1 MSEPAS
7 PAINTRRERQPS
19 TASRPLSQIS
29 GTNLPFSP
37 PNRETNSSWG
47 GKPNSRPSSVAND
60 NIDGRAAKRASMTLD
75 IKDEKPVQT
84 ISLNLNEY
92 ASTSAK
98 QSQNQSPSLDV
109 PMVSTPI
116 RTSSLASPVSE
127 LRIATEEPGNGQEE
141 AASASSSKATDQSQ
155 ASQSTDE

>member
-1 MSEPAS
+1 MSEPPS

-37 PNRETNSSWG
+37 PNRESTSNWG

-60 NIDGRAAKRASMTLD
+60 YIDGRAAKRASMTLD

-98 QSQNQSPSLDV
+98 QSQSQPPKLDD

-127 LRIATEEPGNGQEE
+127 LRIATGEPGTGQEE
-141 AASASSSKATDQSQ
+141 VSASSSKATDQTET
-155 ASQSTDE
+155 SQSTDE

>member
-1 MSEPAS
+1 MSEPPS

-29 GTNLPFSP
+29 GTNTPFSP
-37 PNRETNSSWG
+37 PNRETTSNWG

-98 QSQNQSPSLDV
+98 QSQNQPPKLDE

-116 RTSSLASPVSE
+116 RTSSLSSPVSE
-127 LRIATEEPGNGQEE
+127 LRIAAGGPGTGQEE
-141 AASASSSKATDQSQ
+141 VSASSSKATDQTET
-155 ASQSTDE
+155 SQSTDE

>member
-1 MSEPAS
+1 MSEPPSA
-7 PAINTRRERQPS
+7 AINTRRERQPS
-19 TASRPLSQIS
+19 TTSRPLSQIS

-37 PNRETNSSWG
+37 PNREPNPNWS

-60 NIDGRAAKRASMTLD
+60 NTDGRAAKRASMTLE

-98 QSQNQSPSLDV
+98 QLQNQPPTQDV
-109 PMVSTPI
+109 PMPSTPI
-116 RTSSLASPVSE
+116 RTSSLASPTSD
-127 LRIATEEPGNGQEE
+127 LRIAVGEPGPGTEEV
-141 AASASSSKATDQSQ
+141 SASSSKPTETTE
-155 ASQSTDE
+155 ASQTIDG

>member
-1 MSEPAS
+1 MSEPPS

-29 GTNLPFSP
+29 GTNLPFTP
-37 PNRETNSSWG
+37 PNRETTSNWG

-98 QSQNQSPSLDV
+98 QSQNQPPKLDD

-116 RTSSLASPVSE
+116 RTSSLSSPVSE
-127 LRIATEEPGNGQEE
+127 LRIATGEPATGHEEV
-141 AASASSSKATDQSQ
+141 SASSSKATDQSE
-155 ASQSTDE
+155 ASQTTDE